1 MSDRKKRILVFRIG
15 QLGDTIIAL
24 PAMRAIKSRF
34 PNAHLALL
42 SDSHPGESYVLAS
55 DLLCG
60 SGLFNEFLSYRI
72 QTNRASRLWSM
83 ASLLAVIRAKRF
95 DTLVYL
101 APTAR
106 SKAQINRDRR
116 FFRLAGIRHFIGM
129 KKFAALPRK
138 IPGRAMERVK
148 SEADLLLARLKAD
161 DIPVPA
167 PGEAR
172 AQLRLGSTEETEVA
186 RWLSHLPS
194 DDGRSWI
201 GVGPGSK
208 MPAKRWPEDRFR
220 EVVRKLIEESDIWP
234 VIFGGAEDAKLGERL
249 ISAWGRGFN
258 AAGALSLRGSAA
270 ALKRCLFLLTND
282 TGTMHLGAA
291 MDVQC
296 IALFSSRA
304 PPGLWNPLGK
314 NHVLFRSDIECEGCG
329 LIECLEYRNECLNR
343 ISAADVLK
351 ACRAIL
357 STSLRDV
364 SAGTAGMC

>member
-24 PAMRAIKSRF
+24 PAMRAIRSHF
-34 PNAHLALL
+34 PDAHLALL

-55 DLLCG
+55 DLLSGC
-60 SGLFNEFLSYRI
+60 GLFNEFLSYRI
-72 QTNRASRLWSM
+72 HANRISRLWSM
-83 ASLLAVIRAKRF
+83 AFLLAVIRAKGF

-101 APTAR
+101 APTGR
-106 SKAQINRDRR
+106 SKEQINRDRR
-116 FFRLAGIRHFIGM
+116 FFRLAGIKRFIGM
-129 KKFAALPRK
+129 KKFATLPGK
-138 IPGRAMERVK
+138 IPGRLMVRVK
-148 SEADLLLARLKAD
+148 SEADLLLARLEAD
-161 DIPVPA
+161 HIPVLA

-172 AQLRLGSTEETEVA
+172 AEFRLGTAEETEVA
-186 RWLSHLPS
+186 CWLNQLPS
-194 DDGRSWI
+194 DDGHPWI

-208 MPAKRWPEDRFR
+208 MPAKRWPEERFR
-220 EVVRKLIEESDIWP
+220 QVVKKLVEESDVWP

-270 ALKRCLFLLTND
+270 ALQRCLFLLTND

-291 MDVQC
+291 VGVQC
-296 IALFSSRA
+296 VALFSSREA
-304 PPGLWNPLGK
+304 PGLWNPLGK

-329 LIECLEYRNECLNR
+329 LVECLEYHNECLNR
-343 ISAADVLK
+343 ISVADVLK

-357 STSLRDV
+357 SLRDN
-364 SAGTAGMC
+364 SARTVGMC